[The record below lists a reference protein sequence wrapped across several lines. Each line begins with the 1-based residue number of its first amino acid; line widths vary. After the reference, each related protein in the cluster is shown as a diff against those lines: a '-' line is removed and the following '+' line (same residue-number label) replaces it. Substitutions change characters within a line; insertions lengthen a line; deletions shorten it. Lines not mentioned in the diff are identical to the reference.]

1 MIDFIYQIAQDLIR
15 DEGLELKPY
24 MCPAGKLTIGIGRNI
39 EDVGISE
46 QEALYLLQND
56 IECCINDLH
65 KMGIQS
71 IDITPN
77 RWCALVNMRFNLGPS
92 RFRQFK
98 KMLAAIHQREFGK
111 AADEMMDSKWA
122 KQVEGRAERLEKMIR
137 EG

>member
-1 MIDFIYQIAQDLIR
+1 MIEEELIR
-15 DEGLELKPY
+15 DEGLKLKPY

-46 QEALYLLQND
+46 DEALYLLRND
-56 IECCINDLH
+56 IENCNTDLTE
-65 KMGIQS
+65 MGFQFYNFS
-71 IDITPN
+71 PN
-77 RWCALVNMRFNLGPS
+77 RWRVLVNMRFNLGPN

-98 KMLAAIHQREFGK
+98 KMIAALRDGDYEK

-122 KQVEGRAERLEKMIR
+122 RQVGDRANRLAKMMR

>member
-1 MIDFIYQIAQDLIR
+1 MLYTMIEEELIR
-15 DEGLELKPY
+15 DEGLKLKPY

-46 QEALYLLQND
+46 DEALYLLRND
-56 IECCINDLH
+56 IENCNTDLTE
-65 KMGIQS
+65 MGFQFYNFS
-71 IDITPN
+71 PN
-77 RWCALVNMRFNLGPS
+77 RWRVLVNMRFNLGPN

-98 KMLAAIHQREFGK
+98 KMIAALRDGDYEK

-122 KQVEGRAERLEKMIR
+122 RQVGDRANRLAKMMR